1 MMLIYKLNLINFNIC
16 AELSNTPSQIK
27 LRKDTQLKFY
37 KVVAVPTL
45 LYECET
51 LALNRSDKRKIK
63 TAEMRFLRHVAGYTR
78 RDEISDLTICNE
90 FQIFNV
96 NDKIKDKKKEWHDHI
111 QWMDPYRIAH
121 KADECKPIG
130 HRDVRH
136 PKRRLE
142 DDF

>member
-1 MMLIYKLNLINFNIC
+1 V
-16 AELSNTPSQIK
+16 ELSNTPSQIK

-37 KVVAVPTL
+37 KVVAVPML

-51 LALNRSDKRKIK
+51 LALNRSDKQKIK

-90 FQIFNV
+90 LQIFNV

-111 QWMDPYRIAH
+111 QWTDPYRIAH
-121 KADECKPIG
+121 KADECKTIG

-136 PKRRLE
+136 PKRRWE